1 MTKTSYLGDALCHF
15 SFSIL
20 TLSAGLLHPI
30 AALGPV
36 VNYVFLRAIGGDKE
50 NEASQEARYAKENPT
65 KYQQLQEYKRT
76 KNSFW
81 PSLNELDNKWAW
93 ALVAAGAAGVAL
105 EQSLVA
111 FSGR

>member
-1 MTKTSYLGDALCHF
+1 MA
-15 SFSIL
+15 
-20 TLSAGLLHPI
+20 LSAGLLHPI

-65 KYQQLQEYKRT
+65 KYQQLQEYKQT

-81 PSLNELDNKWAW
+81 PSLDEVGNKWLW
-93 ALVAAGAAGVAL
+93 TVVAAGAAGVAL

-111 FSGR
+111 FLRR